1 MLVTDPTSALVLV
14 VIVGWVGGLIW
25 WGLRRRAQATR
36 VMKSPLY
43 AGGGPQRPPGSAIE
57 IEDAGQVPVR
67 ELLGGLRVR
76 DSDELAG
83 VEPEEVA
90 HALGLEYFWG
100 GGTRPLTGGA
110 TYPTVMYGERNGH
123 EALIQWGLAGTSFF
137 PRLRLQQQRHVT
149 AVRVKAPGFELGAR
163 DGRIDAPAD
172 APGEVRGVV
181 EALNPSPDVW
191 HDLRIVG
198 GAEGII
204 VSRGSANDYLGG
216 WIYDL
221 WFLERLAAEL
231 GAPALPAVGVDED
244 WEVPTAWASGRPSC
258 GAAELLEGLR
268 GARPASRSFQ
278 DSAANRTSRTSR
290 TAKPASEGRCRLR

>member
-1 MLVTDPTSALVLV
+1 MS
-14 VIVGWVGGLIW
+14 
-25 WGLRRRAQATR
+25 WGLRGRARAAR
-36 VMKSPLY
+36 VMQSPLY
-43 AGGGPQRPPGSAIE
+43 ASAGTERPPGSAVG
-57 IEDAGQVPVR
+57 IEDGGQVPVR
-67 ELLGGLRVR
+67 VLLGALRVR
-76 DSDELAG
+76 DSDDLAG
-83 VEPEEVA
+83 VEPEELA
-90 HALGLEYFWG
+90 AALGLKYFTG

-137 PRLRLQQQRHVT
+137 PRWRMQQQRHVT
-149 AVRVKAPGFELGAR
+149 AVRVQAPSFELDAR

-198 GAEGII
+198 GAEGI
-204 VSRGSANDYLGG
+204 VASRGSATDYLGG

-231 GAPALPAVGVDED
+231 GAPALPADGVDEE
-244 WEVPTAWASGRPSC
+244 WELPYGMGEWAP
-258 GAAELLEGLR
+258 
-268 GARPASRSFQ
+268 
-278 DSAANRTSRTSR
+278 
-290 TAKPASEGRCRLR
+290 KPWGG